1 MPGGS
6 TPQSQTQQTNTNQ
19 SQNTTNTTGANP
31 YIIPQLQQGVG
42 DLTNYYNA
50 NPTAPGYYPGSTF
63 AEPSMDTANALSA
76 LVNRGINGSPLQ
88 ATGNSFAQSV
98 LDPNYLNVGN
108 DPNFQA
114 SLAAGFAPQNLNFQN
129 STLPSLRSQFEGSG
143 RNLGGADMGQAQLAL
158 QNLNQTQS
166 NAAAQATEAAYNQRM
181 GNQFNVLNN
190 YIPSSQNMDYQN
202 IGAQMAGGQQQ
213 DQYAQNR
220 INADVS
226 RYNYGTTAQPNY
238 ISDFLSRIQAGYPGG
253 QTQGQGTSNGTSFMQ
268 GTGTPASNSTSSFLG
283 GGLGLAGLGLQAAS
297 LFSDER
303 LKDDI
308 TPVGKLADGQNV
320 YSYRYKGSPTTQI
333 GLLAQEVEQVHPE
346 AVEIDPATGFKKVR
360 YDLAVPV
367 GGLF

>member
-1 MPGGS
+1 LGS
-6 TPQSQTQQTNTNQ
+6 LWQR
-19 SQNTTNTTGANP
+19 
-31 YIIPQLQQGVG
+31 GV
-42 DLTNYYNA
+42 
-50 NPTAPGYYPGSTF
+50 
-63 AEPSMDTANALSA
+63 
-76 LVNRGINGSPLQ
+76 NGSPLQ
-88 ATGNSFAQSV
+88 ATGNSFAQGV

-114 SLAAGFAPQNLNFQN
+114 SLAAGFAPQNENFQN
-129 STLPSLRSQFEGSG
+129 STLPSIRSQFEGSG
-143 RNLGGADMGQAQLAL
+143 RNLGGADMAQSQIAL
-158 QNLNQTQS
+158 KNLDQTQS
-166 NAAAQATEAAYNQRM
+166 NASAQAVEQAYNQRM
-181 GNQFNVLNN
+181 QNQFNVLNN

-202 IGAQMAGGQQQ
+202 LAAMAGVGNNI
-213 DQYAQNR
+213 DQYNQNVT
-220 INADVS
+220 NADVA

-253 QTQGQGTSNGTSFMQ
+253 QTQGQGTSTGSNNSFMQ

-283 GGLGLAGLGLQAAS
+283 GGLGIAGLGLQAAS

-333 GLLAQEVEQVHPE
+333 GLLAQEVEQLHPE
-346 AVEIDPATGFKKVR
+346 AVHVDPATGFKKVR